1 MYSAQSNPNN
11 HFGFSYHFVPSDLF
25 NNSYL
30 KPEVFSQLIP
40 IFIIFYGECLVL
52 LVTGTVVAQC

>member
-11 HFGFSYHFVPSDLF
+11 HFGFSYHFVTSDLF

-30 KPEVFSQLIP
+30 KLEVFSQLIP
-40 IFIIFYGECLVL
+40 IFINFYGECRIL